1 MGIVEDIQLIS
12 ESVHKTLDLMAFDEK
27 LGKDFEEFIKKY
39 EIQISTQK
47 ELTQIMFFY
56 LFESRMHTGISPFNY
71 LKDEKL
77 LEENICEAFAD
88 SFTGVFQIT
97 KIKQNSLFANS
108 LINEKEYELTT
119 LSKTSNFRGLGQKD
133 YIEAR
138 VIKLNDTYFVLDIL
152 NVIPSS
158 KCFIALSNGI
168 SHLVKSPKKIYWDNE
183 EKFKEFEEI
192 SDIMTKSFVKCT
204 GSHCTITSNKLADG
218 LLQHFNFYHHNL
230 LPEDDKLE
238 NWLTNDYSLEY
249 VDIEKIKGDSVS
261 DSTFDNF
268 AGGFSSHNADYN
280 VGYWVDDNLGI
291 FIIPNLGTFF
301 EIFKNKNHKIEKWK
315 ECIVEFLNLDKIPLS
330 VIEEVFKLNK
340 NALDVFNQAISEKVE
355 TKEELI
361 KQYKSDYLSGKRFSP
376 TLVLYN
382 SKLFQDIFDEI
393 DKIENK
399 QNIEEQ
405 AKSIGRNEPCP
416 CGSGKKYK
424 HCCGK

>member
-1 MGIVEDIQLIS
+1 MGVVEDIQLIS

-27 LGKDFEEFIKKY
+27 LGKDFEEFIKRY

-56 LFESRMHTGISPFNY
+56 LFESRMRTGISPFEY

-77 LEENICEAFAD
+77 LDERICSSFAN
-88 SFTGVFQIT
+88 SFTGTFQVN
-97 KIKQNSLFANS
+97 KIKQNSLLVNS
-108 LINEKEYELTT
+108 LVNEKEYELTT
-119 LSKTSNFRGLGQKD
+119 LSKTSNLRGLGQKD

-138 VIKLNDTYFVLDIL
+138 IIKLNDTYYVLDIL
-152 NVIPSS
+152 SVIPSS
-158 KCFIALSNGI
+158 KRFVALSNGI

-183 EKFKEFEEI
+183 NKFKEFEEI
-192 SDIMTKSFVKCT
+192 SDVMTKSFVKCT
-204 GSHCTITSNKLADG
+204 ESHCTITSNKLADG

-238 NWLTNDYSLEY
+238 NWLTDDYSLEWA
-249 VDIEKIKGDSVS
+249 DIEKLKNESVS
-261 DSTFDNF
+261 DNTFDNL
-268 AGGFSSHNADYN
+268 AGGFSGHSADYN
-280 VGYWVDDNLGI
+280 VGYWVDDELGI

-301 EIFKNKNHKIEKWK
+301 EIFKNKNHKIENWK

-330 VIEEVFKLNK
+330 VIEEAFKMNEKALEIFSEASDEKIKNK
-340 NALDVFNQAISEKVE
+340 ED
-355 TKEELI
+355 LI
-361 KQYKSDYLSGKRFSP
+361 KQYKPDYLSGKRFSP

-393 DKIENK
+393 DRIENK

-405 AKSIGRNEPCP
+405 AKSVGRNEPCP

>member
-12 ESVHKTLDLMAFDEK
+12 ESVHKTLDLMAFNEK
-27 LGKDFEEFIKKY
+27 LGKDFEDFIKRF

-56 LFESRMHTGISPFNY
+56 LFESRMHTGMSPFNY

-77 LEENICEAFAD
+77 LDEKICDAFAD
-88 SFTGVFQIT
+88 SFTSIFQVT
-97 KIKQNSLFANS
+97 KIKQNSLCVNS
-108 LINEKEYELTT
+108 LVNEKEYELTT

-138 VIKLNDTYFVLDIL
+138 VIKFNDTYFVLDIL
-152 NVIPSS
+152 TVIPSS

-168 SHLVKSPKKIYWDNE
+168 SHLVKNPKKIYWDNK

-192 SDIMTKSFVKCT
+192 SDVMTKSFVKCT

-230 LPEDDKLE
+230 LPEGDKLE
-238 NWLTNDYSLEY
+238 NWLTDNYSLEY
-249 VDIEKIKGDSVS
+249 ADIEKLKSESVS
-261 DSTFDNF
+261 DNTFDNL
-268 AGGFSSHNADYN
+268 AGGFSAHKADYN
-280 VGYWVDDNLGI
+280 VGYWVDDELGI

-301 EIFKNKNHKIEKWK
+301 EIFKNENHKIKNWK
-315 ECIVEFLNLDKIPLS
+315 ECVVEFLNLDKIPLS
-330 VIEEVFKLNK
+330 VIEEAFKINK
-340 NALDVFNQAISEKVE
+340 GALEIFNEATGEKIE
-355 TKEELI
+355 SKEQLTT
-361 KQYKSDYLSGKRFSP
+361 QYKPDYLSGKRFSP

-393 DKIENK
+393 DRIESK
-399 QNIEEQ
+399 QNIELQ
-405 AKSIGRNEPCP
+405 AKTVGRNEPCP

-424 HCCGK
+424 NCCGK